1 MANAQACPAACE
13 EVLDVESKWPYLP
26 ITPTYDEYV
35 QRWVVMPEPD
45 RDGFHV
51 KTRSAMKELLEDV
64 KRGVLADKR
73 KKRMLFKFRVDFW
86 CRADNL
92 PEDRVKRAGLG
103 AARRHRL
110 EYTNRLC
117 KYAWSDANLTHR
129 QYEDCL
135 RSRARRQYL

>member
-1 MANAQACPAACE
+1 MSNAQACPAACE

-35 QRWVVMPEPD
+35 QQYLVMPQPE

-51 KTRSAMKELLEDV
+51 KTRSAMKELLEDI
-64 KRGVLADKR
+64 KRGVRADKR

-86 CRADNL
+86 RGADNL
-92 PEDRVKRAGLG
+92 PEDTAKRAGLG

-110 EYTNRLC
+110 DYTNQLC
-117 KYAWSDANLTHR
+117 KHAWSDANITQR

-135 RSRARRQYL
+135 RSRARRQ